1 MKKYIMLLLPCLFLS
16 NAVANENR
24 YWYEDCRVYSLDE
37 VSKLSKT
44 AKNEKI
50 LTTDELRAKGREFTE
65 KYIKNAE
72 CDVKNLTEY
81 KKYLENKLSV
91 IDNYLDKTN
100 PQ

>member
-1 MKKYIMLLLPCLFLS
+1 MKKYITLLLSCLLLS
-16 NAVANENR
+16 NAVADENR

-44 AKNEKI
+44 AKNEKV
-50 LTTDELRAKGREFTE
+50 LTSEELKIKGKEFTE

-81 KKYLENKLSV
+81 KKYLEYRLSV
-91 IDNYLDKTN
+91 IDSYSDNG
-100 PQ
+100 